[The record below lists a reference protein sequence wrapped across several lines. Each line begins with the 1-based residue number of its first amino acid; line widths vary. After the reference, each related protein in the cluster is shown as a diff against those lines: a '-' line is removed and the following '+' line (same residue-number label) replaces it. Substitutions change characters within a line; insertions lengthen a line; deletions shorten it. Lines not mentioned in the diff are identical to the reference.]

1 MDLKTARDIL
11 GLREGVYDHTV
22 IRKAYLS
29 KALETHPDKSGGD
42 GTRFKEVNEA
52 YDFMK
57 KASTLASESPDVST
71 EDIST
76 MSYAAILARYI
87 NSYSK
92 SGDARGRG
100 IRVSEEAIQS
110 LAERLGANCQVMAE
124 RAIRGLDRGTQMKV
138 IDCIGKC
145 SHLFNL
151 DSHAWINELA
161 EQTRVPE
168 KEDCIKIV
176 EPTLEEMLNDRVM
189 LVDEGGE
196 TFYVPLWHEE
206 VVFEKSGSPFIVRCL
221 PKLPSLTYI
230 GSDNTLHTTLSMEAS
245 QLIKDGKA
253 RFVLGGKAF
262 EIQGDGLKVV
272 RSQTY
277 TIPAAGLLIIN
288 PEEPL
293 STTDRADVCVNLI
306 LK

>member
-1 MDLKTARDIL
+1 MDLKTAREIL
-11 GLREGVYDHTV
+11 GLESGVFDHAI

-29 KALETHPDKSGGD
+29 KSLETHPDKIGGD
-42 GTRFKEVNEA
+42 GTPFKQVNEA
-52 YDFMK
+52 YNFMK
-57 KASTLASESPDVST
+57 DVSSSTAKTPDVSM
-71 EDIST
+71 EDLSS

-110 LAERLGANCQVMAE
+110 LAEKLGANCQAMAE

-161 EQTRVPE
+161 EQSRAQE
-168 KEDCIKIV
+168 AKECVKVV

-189 LVDEGGE
+189 LVEEGGE

-206 VVFEKSGSPFIVRCL
+206 VVFEKAGAPFIVRCKPRL
-221 PKLPSLTYI
+221 PKLTYI
-230 GSDNTLHTTLSMEAS
+230 GSDNTLHTTISVKAS
-245 QLIKDGKA
+245 QVIKDGQVC
-253 RFVLGGKAF
+253 FELGGKAF
-262 EIQGDGLKVV
+262 EIQGTKLRMV

-277 TIPAAGLLIIN
+277 TIPSAGLLVIN

-293 STTDRADVCVNLI
+293 CTTGRADVCVSLI
-306 LK
+306 ME